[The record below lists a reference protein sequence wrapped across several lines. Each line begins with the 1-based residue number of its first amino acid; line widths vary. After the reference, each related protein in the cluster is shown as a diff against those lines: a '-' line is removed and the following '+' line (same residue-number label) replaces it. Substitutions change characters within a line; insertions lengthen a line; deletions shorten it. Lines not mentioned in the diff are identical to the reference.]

1 MSMKQANH
9 LPNTYLYESIKNFDR
24 LSQCVQQYLR
34 IDAKQFKLFVVA
46 RQQVVTVV
54 VESAILANQLRYQQ
68 QEVLKHINHTFL
80 SQFKEVKI
88 KLVPPQ
94 MTPVV
99 EAKPRKELSKEV
111 SAILMSMAEGFDD
124 EELKASLQRIATPQ
138 AR

>member
-1 MSMKQANH
+1 MKQANH

-24 LSQCVQQYLR
+24 LSHCVQQFLKV
-34 IDAKQFKLFVVA
+34 DPKQFKLFVVG
-46 RQQVVTVV
+46 RQQVVTIV
-54 VESAILANQLRYQQ
+54 VENSILANQLRYQQ
-68 QEVLKHINHTFL
+68 QDVLKHINHTFL

-94 MTPVV
+94 MTPIV
-99 EAKPRKELSKEV
+99 EPKPRKELSKEV
-111 SAILMSMAEGFDD
+111 SSILMSMAEGLED